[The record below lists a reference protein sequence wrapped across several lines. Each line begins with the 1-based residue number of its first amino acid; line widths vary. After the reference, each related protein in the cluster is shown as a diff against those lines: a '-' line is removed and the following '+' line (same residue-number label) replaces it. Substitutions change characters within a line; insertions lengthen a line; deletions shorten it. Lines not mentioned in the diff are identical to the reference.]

1 MMTTKEIIEERINET
16 KDTISNFEKLMEK
29 YPNDFVFQELLNR
42 LKQTLILLEME
53 KEKYDKN
60 N

>member
-1 MMTTKEIIEERINET
+1 MTTKEIIEERINET